1 MNDFIHM
8 LTQTQTIY
16 VFLSIILFV
25 FLIPLYQSLF
35 GIVHQVNS
43 EVLSGIK
50 LLKKISR
57 TTEYEKFYDSF
68 EDLDS
73 KLSKI
78 NGLGKI
84 WQQFTESLHFSENSR
99 KIYVSHRPSYY
110 FNRESILGARFNL
123 NQYLAFPNYLIGIGL
138 TFTFIGLAAALHV
151 AQEGLANGSGQQALK
166 DLLAVASIKFI
177 SSIAGIISSIFL
189 SFIQRVRLK
198 KVYRLTNE
206 FCDLLE
212 KLTEYKSTEKLLHEN
227 VLEQQKHTVALNDMA
242 TNIATGIG
250 EVLSN
255 QLPTSV
261 AKALEPLAE
270 EIRTLVQKFTGSN
283 EDALHKV
290 LEEFIDQLRKSSTD
304 DMQALIG
311 SVKTLKES
319 LDVLVSK
326 MQSTSD
332 NFGSETKTS
341 TERLVSMLGQFVDT
355 FAPIQQ
361 GIAQFSTA
369 LISLESIAIKIEN
382 AGAKIGGSANENEIS
397 AGKFGSAV
405 SEISTNLAPL
415 QALTE
420 NLTKALLKVSETA
433 TQLNNAGGTISL
445 AAGDFKTSAHSI
457 EQAGNIFNQ
466 KVQTFSNVA
475 EGIAGTINSLEVA
488 SDNVTRAA
496 GPLSQAASEFSIAI
510 SVIKETE
517 AKMQQNQ
524 KELSILLINL
534 QEYTNTIP
542 SLWSQYES
550 RFNKVDGDLA
560 KAFQQLTEGSQEFS
574 SSIQGFVTE
583 LDDQFSKAIKG
594 LSGAIQELTDEREQ
608 STVNQRKN

>member
-1 MNDFIHM
+1 MNDFIHL
-8 LTQTQTIY
+8 LTQPQTIY
-16 VFLSIILFV
+16 VFVSIIIFV

-35 GIVHQVNS
+35 GIIHRVNS
-43 EVLSGIK
+43 EISSAIK
-50 LLKKISR
+50 LVKQIS
-57 TTEYEKFYDSF
+57 TTSEYQKFFDNF
-68 EDLDS
+68 DDLDNKVS
-73 KLSKI
+73 SI

-84 WQQFTESLHFSENSR
+84 WHKFTESLYFSANNR
-99 KIYVSHRPSYY
+99 KVYVSHRPGYN
-110 FNRESILGARFNL
+110 FNRDSLLGTRFNL

-177 SSIAGIISSIFL
+177 SSIAGIICSILL
-189 SFIQRVRLK
+189 SFIQRVKLK
-198 KVYRLTNE
+198 KVHSLTHE
-206 FCDLLE
+206 FCELLE
-212 KLTEYKSTEKLLHEN
+212 GLTEYKSTEKLLHEN
-227 VLEQQKHTVALNDMA
+227 VLEQQKHTLALNDMA
-242 TNIATGIG
+242 NNIATGIG

-261 AKALEPLAE
+261 ANALEPLAE
-270 EIRTLVQKFTGSN
+270 EIRALVQKFTGSN
-283 EDALHKV
+283 EDALEKV
-290 LEEFIDQLRKSSTD
+290 LQEFISQLRKSSAD

-319 LDVLVSK
+319 LDGLVSK

-332 NFGSETKTS
+332 SFGSETKTS
-341 TERLVSMLGQFVDT
+341 TERLVSMLEQFVDT

-361 GIAQFSTA
+361 GIAQFSTT
-369 LISLESIAIKIEN
+369 LISLESIATKIEN

-397 AGKFGSAV
+397 AGKFGSAIE
-405 SEISTNLAPL
+405 EISQNLAPL

-433 TQLNNAGGTISL
+433 IQLNNAGGTISL

-475 EGIAGTINSLEVA
+475 DGIAGTINSLEAA

-496 GPLSQAASEFSIAI
+496 GPLSKAASEFSLAI

-524 KELSILLINL
+524 KELTTLLSNL
-534 QEYTNTIP
+534 EKYTNTIP
-542 SLWSQYES
+542 NLWNPYES
-550 RFNKVDGDLA
+550 RFNKVDDDLS
-560 KAFQQLTEGSQEFS
+560 KAFRELTKGSQEFS
-574 SSIQGFVTE
+574 SSIQIFVTQ
-583 LDDQFSKAIKG
+583 LDEQFSKAITG
-594 LSGAIQELTDEREQ
+594 LSGAIQELTEEREQ
-608 STVNQRKN
+608 SNVNRR

>member
-1 MNDFIHM
+1 MNRFIYM

-16 VFLSIILFV
+16 VFVSIILLV

-35 GIVHQVNS
+35 GIVHRVNS
-43 EVLSGIK
+43 EIFSGIK
-50 LLKKISR
+50 LLKKIS
-57 TTEYEKFYDSF
+57 TTSEYDKFYDGF
-68 EDLDS
+68 DDLDI
-73 KLSKI
+73 KLSEI
-78 NGLGKI
+78 TGLGTVWK
-84 WQQFTESLHFSENSR
+84 QFTESLHFSENNR
-99 KIYVSHRPSYY
+99 KIYVSHRPGYY
-110 FNRESILGARFNL
+110 FNRESLLGTRFNL

-177 SSIAGIISSIFL
+177 SSIAGIISSICL

-198 KVYRLTNE
+198 KVHNLTNE

-212 KLTEYKSTEKLLHEN
+212 KFTEYKSTEKLLHEN
-227 VLEQQKHTVALNDMA
+227 VIEQQKHTVALNDMA

-250 EVLSN
+250 EILSN

-270 EIRTLVQKFTGSN
+270 EIRTLVQKFTGGN
-283 EDALHKV
+283 EDALQKV
-290 LEEFIDQLRKSSTD
+290 LEEFLTQLRKSSAD

-319 LDVLVSK
+319 LDGLVSK
-326 MQSTSD
+326 MKSTGD
-332 NFGSETKTS
+332 NLGLETKAS
-341 TERLVSMLGQFVDT
+341 SDRLVSMLEQFVDT
-355 FAPIQQ
+355 FTPIQQ

-369 LISLESIAIKIEN
+369 LISLESIATKIEN
-382 AGAKIGGSANENEIS
+382 AGAKIGGSANNNEIS
-397 AGKFGSAV
+397 AEKFGDAIAK
-405 SEISTNLAPL
+405 ISTNLAPL
-415 QALTE
+415 QSLTE

-445 AAGDFKTSAHSI
+445 AAGDFKTSAYSI

-475 EGIAGTINSLEVA
+475 DGIAGTINSLEAA
-488 SDNVTRAA
+488 SDNVSRAA
-496 GPLSQAASEFSIAI
+496 GPLSEAANEFTGAI
-510 SVIKETE
+510 SVIKDMEV
-517 AKMQQNQ
+517 KMQQTQ
-524 KELSILLINL
+524 KELSNLLISL

-542 SLWSQYES
+542 NVWSQYES

-560 KAFQQLTEGSQEFS
+560 KAFQQLTEGSKEFS
-574 SSIQGFVTE
+574 STIEVFVTQ
-583 LDDQFSKAIKG
+583 LDEQFSKAIKG
-594 LSGAIQELTDEREQ
+594 LSGAVQELTDEREQ
-608 STVNQRKN
+608 STINQRKN